1 MIFTIFILV
10 VIAGIVIAI
19 ATSRESTPE
28 EDVKPTPTPT
38 PKPMAVKPKVSIV
51 QEVEVPVQ
59 KLRYFCIK
67 DKGYHVSVWPNGYD
81 QFDIVEFS
89 IAGMSHRDGIDDHLG
104 EFEGTLV
111 PEPANPYDSNAIKVL
126 AADGHHVGYVPK
138 DTTDEIRQ
146 NSTLPCTCYCYIGC
160 NGGTYFS
167 DCYILRKSS

>member
-10 VIAGIVIAI
+10 AIAGIVIAI
-19 ATSRESTPE
+19 ATSRESTPK
-28 EDVKPTPTPT
+28 EDVKPTPT

-111 PEPANPYDSNAIKVL
+111 PEPANPYDSNAIKIL

-160 NGGTYFS
+160 NGSTYFS